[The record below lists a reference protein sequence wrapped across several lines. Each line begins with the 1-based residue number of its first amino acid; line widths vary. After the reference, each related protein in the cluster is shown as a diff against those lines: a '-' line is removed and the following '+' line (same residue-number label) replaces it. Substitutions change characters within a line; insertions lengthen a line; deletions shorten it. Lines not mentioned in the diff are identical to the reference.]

1 MQMREDLAGLTELL
15 LVAEKRSFTA
25 AAAVMRVTPSAVS
38 QSIRALEERVGVR
51 LLQRTTRSVSVT
63 EAGAGFLAQ
72 LRPAMNG
79 IYAALEALEHAR
91 GRPTGTL
98 RLNIPRLAV
107 ALVIQPVLAAF
118 LAAHPEVRLDV
129 SVDDSLANI
138 VEQGFD
144 AGMRL
149 GETLEKDMVAM
160 RVSADMRS
168 AVVGSPAYFAAHG
181 KPKHPRELHAHDCVN
196 YRGMTSGAIYRWEF
210 SDRGRD
216 MSIAVD
222 GRVITNDYDIM
233 LRAALDGVG
242 LAYVIESTV
251 AELLADKRLVRVL
264 GPYCPEFPGLYLYYA
279 SREQLPAKLRAL
291 VDFLRARRP
300 G

>member
-1 MQMREDLAGLTELL
+1 MRDDLAGLAELL

-51 LLQRTTRSVSVT
+51 LLQRTTRSVGVT
-63 EAGAGFLAQ
+63 EVGARFLAQ
-72 LRPAMNG
+72 LRPAMDG
-79 IYAALEALEHAR
+79 IHAALESLEAAR

-98 RLNIPRLAV
+98 RLNIPRLAG
-107 ALVIQPVLAAF
+107 ALVIQPALAAF

-129 SVDDSLANI
+129 SIDDSLADI

-160 RVSADMRS
+160 RVTADMRS

-210 SDRGRD
+210 RDRGRD
-216 MSIAVD
+216 ISIAVD
-222 GRVITNDYDIM
+222 GRVITNDFDIM

-251 AELLADKRLVRVL
+251 AALLAEKRLVRVL
-264 GPYCPEFPGLYLYYA
+264 TPFCPEFPGLYLYYA
-279 SREQLPAKLRAL
+279 GRAQLPPKLRAL
-291 VDFLRARRP
+291 VEFLRLRRRA
-300 G
+300 